1 MDKYSFKVN
10 NKTLEQYS
18 SVFIVNFEQYDMVS
32 LDVHI
37 GKNLILKLTMKTVEK
52 PVRFEQWKMWR
63 SGKVSINKPNGSSPN
78 FTSIIKRI

>member
-52 PVRFEQWKMWR
+52 PVRFEQ
-63 SGKVSINKPNGSSPN
+63 
-78 FTSIIKRI
+78 